1 MRARL
6 VASGVAIAALAGCD
20 AASLRPSDRGHVTE
34 DGRDQVARVVDGD
47 TVELRQLGKVRV
59 IGADTPEV
67 HGGRECFGTEASAY
81 TERRL
86 RPGTTVEYDFEREH
100 RDRYGRNLVDLH
112 VDGRLLSKDLIAN
125 GFAKASAI
133 APNTRYAARLQRA
146 EDPRARSPSGL
157 VGSVPIGLGARPGE
171 TRRTRRRTSAP
182 PHRLTS
188 YGWPCPRRRP
198 RFARVSSS
206 SVSDSNVL
214 LNL

>member
-1 MRARL
+1 VRARL

-112 VDGRLLSKDLIAN
+112 VAGRLLSKDLIAN
-125 GFAKASAI
+125 DFAKASAI

-146 EDPRARSPSGL
+146 ETRARGARRGLWEACPSG
-157 VGSVPIGLGARPGE
+157 SALGRRSRRVRGQTPEATPG
-171 TRRTRRRTSAP
+171 RRRRRGRAP
-182 PHRLTS
+182 VAA
-188 YGWPCPRRRP
+188 GEQRRI
-198 RFARVSSS
+198 ARRQEREQGAKATA
-206 SVSDSNVL
+206 
-214 LNL
+214 

>member
-146 EDPRARSPSGL
+146 ETRAR
-157 VGSVPIGLGARPGE
+157 GARRGLWE
-171 TRRTRRRTSAP
+171 A
-182 PHRLTS
+182 
-188 YGWPCPRRRP
+188 CQ
-198 RFARVSSS
+198 
-206 SVSDSNVL
+206 
-214 LNL
+214 